1 MTCAMAA
8 MGLHTQIAMLRQA
21 GLRVLYAGLLAFGS
35 LAALSFALIR
45 ALRIA

>member
-1 MTCAMAA
+1 MAA
-8 MGLHTQIAMLRQA
+8 MGLHTQVAMLRRA
-21 GLRVLYAGLLAFGS
+21 GLRVLYAGLLAFGC